1 VIECIKEHLQHIRH
15 IELEASTLLGFYGVF
30 LVWVIQTKFYGLA
43 FGISLVFLL
52 IMIKLNLERKK
63 HWNAIE
69 KFGKEI
75 SDKKIQECIQE
86 LFPVKGFL
94 LKGLLLRLIGVF
106 RLIITLLLGLTI
118 YFFIYMLPPWI
129 NIYWRELLVVIIAV
143 VYWLLSAIQS
153 WKEIERKRKEKN

>member
-1 VIECIKEHLQHIRH
+1 MIKCIKEHLQHIRH

-75 SDKKIQECIQE
+75 SDKKVQECMQE

-94 LKGLLLRLIGVF
+94 PRLIGVF

-118 YFFIYMLPPWI
+118 YFFIYMLPSWI
-129 NIYWRELLVVIIAV
+129 NIYWRELLAVIIAL
-143 VYWLLSAIQS
+143 VYWFLSAIQS

>member
-94 LKGLLLRLIGVF
+94 PRLIGVF

-118 YFFIYMLPPWI
+118 YFFIYMLPSWI
-129 NIYWRELLVVIIAV
+129 NIYWRELLAVIIAL
-143 VYWLLSAIQS
+143 VYWFLSAIQS
-153 WKEIERKRKEKN
+153 WKEIERKRKEKD

>member
-1 VIECIKEHLQHIRH
+1 MIECIKEHLQHIRH

-94 LKGLLLRLIGVF
+94 PRLIGVF

-118 YFFIYMLPPWI
+118 YFFIYMLPSWI
-129 NIYWRELLVVIIAV
+129 NIYWRELLAVIIAL
-143 VYWLLSAIQS
+143 VYWFLSAIQS
-153 WKEIERKRKEKN
+153 WKEIERKRKEKD

>member
-1 VIECIKEHLQHIRH
+1 MIKCIKEHLQHIRH

-75 SDKKIQECIQE
+75 SDKKVQECMQE

-94 LKGLLLRLIGVF
+94 PRLVGVF

-118 YFFIYMLPPWI
+118 YFFIYMLPSWI
-129 NIYWRELLVVIIAV
+129 NIYWRELLAVIIAL
-143 VYWLLSAIQS
+143 VYWFLSAIQS

>member
-75 SDKKIQECIQE
+75 SDKKIQECMQE

-94 LKGLLLRLIGVF
+94 PRLIGVF
-106 RLIITLLLGLTI
+106 RLIITLPLGLTI
-118 YFFIYMLPPWI
+118 YFFIYMLPSWI
-129 NIYWRELLVVIIAV
+129 NIYWRELLAVIIAL

-153 WKEIERKRKEKN
+153 WKEIERKRKEKD